1 MPAGL
6 YHPFHDPSLPI
17 EERSEKFGEWVSSYF
32 AHGDVATGYQALE
45 DRNALESP
53 PPTIKTMSAAE
64 IAETTSAAGEPGN
77 SESLLAQACGV
88 HGVFASLRKQ
98 AFFLRD
104 VPDGVD
110 DWRSVEVRLVWC
122 DHSTW
127 EMPLLAWTLQ
137 KELEEAERA
146 GQKVRKVDFVR
157 FRGANHF
164 VSTLTIDATFS
175 SC

>member
-1 MPAGL
+1 M
-6 YHPFHDPSLPI
+6 
-17 EERSEKFGEWVSSYF
+17 
-32 AHGDVATGYQALE
+32 
-45 DRNALESP
+45 
-53 PPTIKTMSAAE
+53 
-64 IAETTSAAGEPGN
+64 
-77 SESLLAQACGV
+77 
-88 HGVFASLRKQ
+88 
-98 AFFLRD
+98 
-104 VPDGVD
+104 
-110 DWRSVEVRLVWC
+110 EVRLVWC

-164 VSTLTIDATFS
+164 VSTPMMNATLY